1 MELIRGL
8 HNLPAGGA
16 TRSGAPREC
25 VATIGNFDGVHR
37 GHQAILEQLKSLSR
51 SAGLPVT
58 VVIFEPQPREYFA
71 GDQAPPRLTRLRDKV
86 ELLAAHGA
94 DRILCLPFNDA
105 LRSLTARQFI
115 ERVLID
121 GLRVRHLVVGDDFRF
136 GCDRAGDF
144 ALLEAVGRERG
155 FAVEHTRTF
164 TLDDERVSSTRVR
177 TLLASGN
184 FCQAARMLGRPFAFQ
199 GRVVRD
205 RQLGRTIGVPTANIP
220 LTRWPL
226 ALRGVF
232 ACATR
237 LPDGSWAPSVAN
249 IGWRPTVGAHQP
261 MLEVHVLDRQ
271 LDLYGESLSV
281 VPCARLRGETK
292 FADFDTLVTQIHH
305 DLDQAR
311 RYFQA
316 PDAAP
321 ASDQAPQ
328 TAPAIQAPAA
338 PDALQTATTENPGDR
353 VSVSGGLASLAPPPA
368 RFPLASAPLPH
379 ETAAA
384 DSPPG
389 PSRDTRTDE

>member
-8 HNLPAGGA
+8 HNLLPTGDAMRRRTTAG
-16 TRSGAPREC
+16 C
-25 VATIGNFDGVHR
+25 VATIGNFDGVHL
-37 GHQAILEQLKSLSR
+37 GHQAILEQLQTLSR
-51 SAGLPVT
+51 AQRLPVT

-86 ELLAAHGA
+86 ALLKAHGV

-115 ERVLID
+115 DRVLIE
-121 GLRVRHLVVGDDFRF
+121 GLQVKHLVVGDDFRF

-144 ALLEAVGRERG
+144 ALLQAVGRECG

-164 TLDDERVSSTRVR
+164 ALDDERVSSTRVR

-184 FCQAARMLGRPFAFQ
+184 LFQAARMLGRPYGYQ

-220 LTRWPL
+220 LTRRPM

-237 LPDGSWAPSVAN
+237 LPDGAWAAGVAN
-249 IGWRPTVGAHQP
+249 IGWRPTVGADRP
-261 MLEVHVLDRQ
+261 MLEVHLLDRE
-271 LDLYGESLSV
+271 LDLYGQSLTV

-292 FADFDTLVTQIHH
+292 FDDFSALVTQIHR
-305 DLDQAR
+305 DLDDGR
-311 RYFQA
+311 RYFSQRHVA
-316 PDAAP
+316 QPHVSPEHGPVESRGLVINEAESEAA
-321 ASDQAPQ
+321 ANGM
-328 TAPAIQAPAA
+328 
-338 PDALQTATTENPGDR
+338 LCTATLPQDE
-353 VSVSGGLASLAPPPA
+353 
-368 RFPLASAPLPH
+368 FPLASAPLP
-379 ETAAA
+379 
-384 DSPPG
+384 P
-389 PSRDTRTDE
+389 DTSNSDASENSTPNDLKDD